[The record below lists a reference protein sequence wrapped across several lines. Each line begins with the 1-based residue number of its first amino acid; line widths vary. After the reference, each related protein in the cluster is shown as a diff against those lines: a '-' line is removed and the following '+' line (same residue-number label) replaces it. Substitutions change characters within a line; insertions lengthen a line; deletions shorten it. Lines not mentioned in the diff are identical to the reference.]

1 MQRDSP
7 VGEVVVYIFKLK
19 MEEWF
24 MRHVYEGKTKS
35 VYELEDGNY
44 LLKLKDDVTGENGQ
58 IDPGANAIMGEL
70 EGMGKA
76 SLLMS
81 RYYFELLNKAG
92 IRTHYINANIDENTM
107 TVKPAQPFGEGLE
120 IICRFKAYGSFL
132 RRYGK
137 YAKKEQPLDSLWFIL
152 AAVYFVGLE
161 LTGATPG
168 KRMVRLRVLRENGEP
183 MTFWASLIRNALR
196 PVDLFFFGFVGVD
209 PFKPSRA
216 RSDLPYRRNRA
227 PC

>member
-1 MQRDSP
+1 
-7 VGEVVVYIFKLK
+7 
-19 MEEWF
+19 

-58 IDPGANAIMGEL
+58 IDPGANSIMGEL

-81 RYYFELLNKAG
+81 RYYFELLQKTD
-92 IRTHYINANIDENTM
+92 IPTHYIASNIEENTM
-107 TVKPAQPFGEGLE
+107 TVKPATTFGAGLE

-137 YAKKEQPLDSLWFIL
+137 YAQKEQPLNSLVEITLKDDDRGDPLIL
-152 AAVYFVGLE
+152 DEALEQLGLLSLQECATVKDMTRRIAGIIKDDLATRGLE
-161 LTGATPG
+161 LYDIKFEFGRVNGQITLIDDISGGNMRVFKDGQQVDPLDLS
-168 KRMVRLRVLRENGEP
+168 RMVIG
-183 MTFWASLIRNALR
+183 
-196 PVDLFFFGFVGVD
+196 
-209 PFKPSRA
+209 
-216 RSDLPYRRNRA
+216 
-227 PC
+227 